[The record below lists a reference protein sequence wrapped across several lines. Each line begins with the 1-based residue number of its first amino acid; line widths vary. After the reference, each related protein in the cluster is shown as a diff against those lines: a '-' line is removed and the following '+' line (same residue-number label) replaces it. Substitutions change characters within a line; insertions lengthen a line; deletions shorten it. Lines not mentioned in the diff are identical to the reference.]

1 MHNAST
7 GVTMEFK
14 YNHSGIRTQKI
25 KKVNGTVTETTD
37 YTLKGK
43 LIAAM
48 KKNTTIV
55 MDALRYAYG
64 EEKFSAITK
73 AITTPHVA
81 LATFETL
88 FLTGAV
94 DWIKDVVVYQEVPLF

>member
-1 MHNAST
+1 MHNANT
-7 GVTMEFK
+7 GVTIEFK
-14 YNHSGIRTQKI
+14 YNHEGIRTQKI

-55 MDALRYAYG
+55 MEALRYAYG
-64 EEKFSAITK
+64 EEKFSNNIAKKIVEYRANK
-73 AITTPHVA
+73 KNRNYARIGRNNKNSHPN
-81 LATFETL
+81 E
-88 FLTGAV
+88 
-94 DWIKDVVVYQEVPLF
+94 I

>member
-1 MHNAST
+1 MSEEEESRLL
-7 GVTMEFK
+7 EFYQK
-14 YNHSGIRTQKI
+14 KWENGELYYNK
-25 KKVNGTVTETTD
+25 
-37 YTLKGK
+37 KGK
-43 LIAAM
+43 KKYVIDEYNIAT
-48 KKNTTIV
+48 NNCTTIV

-64 EEKFSAITK
+64 EEKFSAVTK

-88 FLTGAV
+88 YLTGAV